1 MSSKPPGLPPTGAP
15 SPATYQMAPRRSVPK
30 EQMTAWQRWEMAS
43 FNEPEPEFAPPPPAA
58 EPVLEPLEPVL
69 LIDEAELARLRLEA
83 RQAGEAEGRREGFVA
98 GHSEGYAA
106 GLTMAQEQAQAL
118 RTLMLALP
126 AALRAAEREVAD
138 DVLTLALDIARQVV
152 RQALPVEPQPILA
165 LVRELLH
172 AEPALN
178 GTPRLLL
185 HADDA
190 ALVRQHLA
198 DDLQAAG
205 WRIRTD
211 LSITRGGCR
220 VHAASGAL
228 DATLETRLERV
239 AAALGR
245 STAAPAEAPEP
256 PHD

>member
-1 MSSKPPGLPPTGAP
+1 MHMYSKPISGLPAATPPPGP
-15 SPATYQMAPRRSVPK
+15 SSARGKA
-30 EQMTAWQRWEMAS
+30 EQKHPMSAWQRWEMAS
-43 FNEPEPEFAPPPPAA
+43 FAEPQPDFALAA
-58 EPVLEPLEPVL
+58 EPVLKALQPVL

-83 RQAGEAEGRREGFVA
+83 HQTGAAAGRLQGFA
-98 GHSEGYAA
+98 QGQSEGYAA
-106 GLTMAQEQAQAL
+106 GLVQAQEQAQAL
-118 RTLMLALP
+118 RTLLLALP
-126 AALRAAEREVAD
+126 AAMRAAEREVAD
-138 DVLTLALDIARQVV
+138 DLLTLALDIAHQVV
-152 RQALPVEPQPILA
+152 RQAVPTETPPILT

-172 AEPALN
+172 TEPALN

-190 ALVRQHLA
+190 ALVQQYLA
-198 DDLQAAG
+198 DDLQVAG

-228 DATLETRLERV
+228 DATLETRWERV

-245 STAAPAEAPEP
+245 SAVAATEAPHE
-256 PHD
+256 

>member
-1 MSSKPPGLPPTGAP
+1 MRMSSKTPYPNT
-15 SPATYQMAPRRSVPK
+15 SP
-30 EQMTAWQRWEMAS
+30 EQKKPMSAWQRWEMNS
-43 FNEPEPEFAPPPPAA
+43 VNPPQPEVAPAAAA
-58 EPVLEPLEPVL
+58 EPVLKPLEPVL

-83 RQAGEAEGRREGFVA
+83 QIAGADEGRKQGFDQ

-106 GLTMAQEQAQAL
+106 GLALAQEQAQAL
-118 RTLMLALP
+118 QTLMLALP

-138 DVLTLALDIARQVV
+138 DLLTLALDIARQMV

-190 ALVRQHLA
+190 VLVQQYLA
-198 DDLQAAG
+198 DDLQVAG

-211 LSITRGGCR
+211 LTITRGGCR
-220 VHAASGAL
+220 VHAASGSL
-228 DATLETRLERV
+228 DATLETRWERV
-239 AAALGR
+239 AAVLGR
-245 STAAPAEAPEP
+245 NQEVAAATEI

>member
-1 MSSKPPGLPPTGAP
+1 MRMSN
-15 SPATYQMAPRRSVPK
+15 QVAPRRGVSK
-30 EQMTAWQRWEMAS
+30 GQMSAWQRWEMAS
-43 FNEPEPEFAPPPPAA
+43 VNHPEADFAPPVAA
-58 EPVLEPLEPVL
+58 TAPVFELLAPVL

-83 RQAGEAEGRREGFVA
+83 QQTGEIEGRQQGFA
-98 GHSEGYAA
+98 QGHSEGYAA
-106 GLTMAQEQAQAL
+106 GLALVQEQAQSL

-138 DVLTLALDIARQVV
+138 DLLALALDIANQVV
-152 RQALPVEPQPILA
+152 RQVIQIDPESILT

-172 AEPALN
+172 MEPALN
-178 GTPRLLL
+178 GSPRLLL
-185 HADDA
+185 HADDSV
-190 ALVRQHLA
+190 LVQQHLG
-198 DDLQAAG
+198 DDLHAAG

-239 AAALGR
+239 GAAFGR
-245 STAAPAEAPEP
+245 SAVVPTEAP
-256 PHD
+256 HD